1 MCVTGRFRELLAQI
15 VPTDSPMDP
24 RGYRVLPA
32 KPFQQRFIDS
42 FGKDPL
48 LCPKC
53 HNEMSL
59 ELIYH
64 PKYGILR
71 EFLLFE
77 DEELPDE
84 GQTVEAATGRTLHR
98 TERLVQLP
106 LPFL

>member
-1 MCVTGRFRELLAQI
+1 
-15 VPTDSPMDP
+15 
-24 RGYRVLPA
+24 
-32 KPFQQRFIDS
+32 
-42 FGKDPL
+42 
-48 LCPKC
+48 
-53 HNEMSL
+53 MSL

-98 TERLVQLP
+98 AERVVQLP
-106 LPFL
+106 LQFL